1 MALTRKALK
10 AMGLTDEQVD
20 SIVEMHAETVDALK
34 ERLRAADEKSGDYDA
49 LKKELD
55 DLKGGKDW
63 KSEYNNIKKEYEDY
77 KKGVSEKETAAAKR
91 KAVKEYFEG
100 KGITGQNLDIAMRGA
115 SEEIAAIE
123 LADGKIKDAGALDA
137 LINGTYKGLVVS
149 TSTKGA
155 DTVNPPANSGSKK
168 TREEILAIKDVGERQ
183 RAIAQNLELFGYSP
197 NGKE

>member
-20 SIVEMHAETVDALK
+20 SIVDMHAETVDALK

-77 KKGVSEKETAAAKR
+77 KKHK
-91 KAVKEYFEG
+91 
-100 KGITGQNLDIAMRGA
+100 
-115 SEEIAAIE
+115 
-123 LADGKIKDAGALDA
+123 
-137 LINGTYKGLVVS
+137 
-149 TSTKGA
+149 
-155 DTVNPPANSGSKK
+155 
-168 TREEILAIKDVGERQ
+168 
-183 RAIAQNLELFGYSP
+183 
-197 NGKE
+197 